1 MHQTQ
6 RGLGT
11 VGLPHLDGRGQEN
24 QVPQQ
29 ARGLAA
35 QRPVFALAP
44 LCLASFVSVPCWV
57 GAASGKHQMAT
68 QLVSRE
74 SWPGPAQCVPRRP
87 GEHAKREVRP
97 QGLPGLCRAAGSR
110 PWPVPPASTGAALN
124 PRFSR
129 KDKPCWISLI

>member
-11 VGLPHLDGRGQEN
+11 AGLPHLDGRGQEN

-29 ARGLAA
+29 AQGPAA
-35 QRPVFALAP
+35 QRPVFGLAP

-57 GAASGKHQMAT
+57 GPASGKHQTAT

-74 SWPGPAQCVPRRP
+74 SRPGPAQPSVSPGGLGSMPREESGPRDS
-87 GEHAKREVRP
+87 
-97 QGLPGLCRAAGSR
+97 Q
-110 PWPVPPASTGAALN
+110 ASAE
-124 PRFSR
+124 
-129 KDKPCWISLI
+129 